1 LRNRDA
7 STDRDLQNR
16 ASSRTSS
23 AEQPRP
29 GAGSGRSI
37 NQEEKRMADN
47 GSSTAST
54 GIIAILVIFVIL
66 VVGALFVFGGR
77 WFGGNKRI
85 DVNIGTPAK

>member
-1 LRNRDA
+1 VRSAR
-7 STDRDLQNR
+7 
-16 ASSRTSS
+16 SS
-23 AEQPRP
+23 
-29 GAGSGRSI
+29 SGGK
-37 NQEEKRMADN
+37 QMADN

-85 DVNIGTPAK
+85 DVNIGTPSK